1 MLRILASSA
10 SRVRLRL
17 GSRELGPTAC
27 LSLFLL
33 LASASVECMFDSSLS
48 LVLLLGIHLPDCSSS
63 RSGNANPLVPV
74 VLCCRCHCT
83 MVFHALSL
91 TRSFQKGRK
100 GAREQGRQS
109 ARERERRS
117 YSNFRCFCCILI
129 PVSLQCN
136 GSEYFVFSSQDPACI
151 SLAGTGSPSALAA
164 SLAGSR
170 DRRGGRAA
178 ERSEE
183 EEEEGRKERKARLR
197 EWHQQWLVSSS

>member
-63 RSGNANPLVPV
+63 RSGNANPV

-109 ARERERRS
+109 GRERRS

-129 PVSLQCN
+129 PVSLLHAMDQN
-136 GSEYFVFSSQDPACI
+136 ISS
-151 SLAGTGSPSALAA
+151 SLLKIPRA
-164 SLAGSR
+164 SLSR
-170 DRRGGRAA
+170 RHWLPF
-178 ERSEE
+178 RS
-183 EEEEGRKERKARLR
+183 RCLTR
-197 EWHQQWLVSSS
+197 WLA

>member
-1 MLRILASSA
+1 
-10 SRVRLRL
+10 
-17 GSRELGPTAC
+17 
-27 LSLFLL
+27 
-33 LASASVECMFDSSLS
+33 MFDSSLS

-109 ARERERRS
+109 GRERRS

-129 PVSLQCN
+129 PVSLLHAMDQN
-136 GSEYFVFSSQDPACI
+136 ISSSLLKIPRASL

-183 EEEEGRKERKARLR
+183 EEEEEGRKEREARLR